1 MSKDINMSDS
11 DSDQFPIFEKDA
23 DTSSESDQDV
33 RPPTPPPVKKKKA
46 RSPAQI
52 AATQRMQKIAKE
64 KRLARAEEKRKEPR
78 ESVSMTITKQPEAIR
93 EIEEEEPEK
102 QTPVVR
108 FAPARTR
115 LSRRYAPSSGSLLRR

>member
-1 MSKDINMSDS
+1 MSDS

-46 RSPAQI
+46 RSPAQV

-64 KRLARAEEKRKEPR
+64 KRLAKAEAKRNEPR
-78 ESVSMTITKQPEAIR
+78 ESVSMTITNQPEAVR
-93 EIEEEEPEK
+93 EIEDEQPEK
-102 QTPVVR
+102 QTPIVR

-115 LSRRYAPSSGSLLRR
+115 LSRRYAPSSNSLLRR